1 MSALSI
7 QPTFPIF
14 TETDGQPLENG
25 YIWIGTVNLDPQ
37 VNPINVYWD
46 SALTIAAPQP
56 IRTLDGYPS
65 RNGTPARL
73 YVNANNYSIRVQ
85 NKNGSMV
92 YSSAEAAQSISA
104 GIVSFVG
111 FKGQVGTVDDLADN
125 DGSDWIGFEQSGS
138 GAVAISAQDKMRQIV
153 SVKDFGAVGNGVAD
167 DYQAFVDALT
177 AASGGA
183 VFVPQPAVAYRI
195 GTGKITI
202 PANTQLVGAAR
213 HRTELRH
220 AYNGVMF
227 ELLEGAGL
235 QNLWLVG
242 DGANYTGRAIIYT
255 GTNRRQGVIGVRASD
270 WEDEVQYFE
279 VDAGSQSITSDCRF
293 LRRNAGTTTNR
304 FAIVIDPAPQGG
316 AVPRSFISIQTD
328 GQCAFDFGGCN
339 NLYIVNSFIA
349 DLKYTNDSRAVL
361 ISNTRI
367 ANQAALSIKGA
378 NHTIVGCDIAPAITI
393 DAIDNIAI
401 QGNSYNN
408 LPIVN
413 NTGNG
418 RSLIDQHYIPYTPSL
433 TAGGTAPNLGNGTLT
448 GFSCTTGATTT
459 VTGVLT
465 IGSTTSLGTG
475 ALSISLPQQRQT
487 NDQFAG
493 GVVYANIGGVIYQG
507 FLQIAG
513 SVSTASMLRDTT
525 GSITFNSPAVFSSGD
540 FIRWSVTY
548 PS

>member
-14 TETDGQPLENG
+14 TETNGLPLENG
-25 YIWIGTVNLDPQ
+25 YIWIGAANLDPQ
-37 VNPINVYWD
+37 GNPINVYWD
-46 SALTIAAPQP
+46 AALTIPAGQP
-56 IRTLDGYPS
+56 IRTLNGYPS
-65 RNGTPARL
+65 RSGTPARL
-73 YVNANNYSIRVQ
+73 YVNSDYSIRVQ
-85 NKNGSMV
+85 NSKGSLV
-92 YSSAEAAQSISA
+92 YSAPEATERYGSNL
-104 GIVSFVG
+104 VSFTG
-111 FKGQVGTVDDLADN
+111 FKGQIGTVADLADT
-125 DGSDWIGFEQSGS
+125 DGSDWIGFDPTGAS
-138 GAVAISAQDKMRQIV
+138 AVARSAQDKLREIV
-153 SVKDFGAVGNGVAD
+153 SVMDFGAVGDGVAD
-167 DYQAFVDALT
+167 DYQAFADALT
-177 AASGGA
+177 TALGGA
-183 VFVPQPAVAYRI
+183 VFVPNPTVAYKI

-293 LRRNAGTTTNR
+293 SRRNAGTTTNR

-316 AVPRSFISIQTD
+316 AVPRSFMTIQTD

-349 DLKYTNDSRAVL
+349 DLKYTADSRAVL
-361 ISNTRI
+361 IANTRI

-378 NHTIVGCDIAPAITI
+378 NHTIVGCDIAPAIAI

-418 RSLIDQHYIPYTPSL
+418 RSLIDQHYIPYTPTL
-433 TAGGTAPNLGNGTLT
+433 TAGGTAPSLGNGTLT

-459 VTGVLT
+459 VTGVLVV
-465 IGSTTSLGTG
+465 GSTTSLGTG
-475 ALSISLPQQRQT
+475 QLSVSLPQQRQT

-493 GVVYANIGGVIYQG
+493 GVVYANIGGAIYQG

-513 SVSTASMLRDTT
+513 AVSVANLLRDTT
-525 GSITFNSPAVFSSGD
+525 GSITFNSPAVFTTGD